1 MTSTPTEFPATIA
14 SARPQQLPPA
24 ILRKAVTFDQLEISR
39 FNVRTNRKAQMTIE
53 ALGRSILALGLVNAL
68 KVHPLKG
75 GKERYGVHAG
85 GRRCRAIGALI
96 KAGALPAD
104 WPIDVV
110 VRDQLTE
117 AQLLEE
123 SQAENMMRLD
133 LEMYEIAQGVVR
145 SHMAGDSLETI
156 AERLGQEPR
165 FTYRAYRLGMLAPPI
180 FDALKAGTISQAQAE
195 AYGATEQQ
203 TLQLAAFNALRLL
216 SPLEQ
221 TPDRI
226 RAWLKIGDA
235 EAARLLRFVGQQTY
249 LDAGGALELDLFDDP
264 ADAAP
269 ARALICH
276 PDLLRQLADAALAG
290 ARDEIRRRAARPDLR
305 FVPQPPQASFGG
317 PDHFLN
323 IPELAVV
330 LGEETEITMPDGDVV
345 GYIQIAASG
354 DPKISFWWESTKAK
368 YSTRKPVDTA
378 APAAKPRAIGAAVS
392 QVAGFDARRAA
403 DAAIKQEEGITQE
416 GVDVFRALR
425 RSILRAALVGNARDG
440 GTVGRDF
447 LVWSQLRQMIAP
459 NTPGN
464 AIGVAR
470 LAPASAGPDS
480 ARGLIQAMP
489 GNRLWMDA
497 MRDMHLCPAF
507 SSDDLVAAFQ
517 SYRDQAEDFKSLAAT
532 IAAGLAIERSLN
544 YGDYSVPLHD
554 ALADMVGLATDEGLR
569 DFWQPTVELLDLLGK
584 EQRLAIA
591 EPMVERVTFATWA
604 RLKGSEISRQ
614 VLQVVTGQHPATRAS
629 KAQAA
634 ANWVHP
640 LLRFRGN
647 ESAVAADADDMLE
660 AAE

>member
-1 MTSTPTEFPATIA
+1 MTSTPTPMATAA
-14 SARPQQLPPA
+14 SPPPQLPPA

-68 KVHPLKG
+68 KVHPIKS

-145 SHMAGDSLETI
+145 SHVAGDSLETI
-156 AERLGQEPR
+156 AERLGQDPR

-203 TLQLAAFNALRLL
+203 ALQLSAFNALRLL
-216 SPLEQ
+216 SPIEQ

-276 PDLLRQLADAALAG
+276 PDLLRNLADAALAG
-290 ARDEIRRRAARPDLR
+290 LRDEIRTRTGRPDLR
-305 FVPQPPQASFGG
+305 FVPKPPEASYGG
-317 PDHFLN
+317 PDHFLFLSAG
-323 IPELAVV
+323 PVV
-330 LGEETEITMPDGDVV
+330 PGESSSIVLPDGDVV
-345 GYIQIAASG
+345 GYIRIDTIG
-354 DPKISFWWESTKAK
+354 VPDVTFWWESAKAK
-368 YSTRKPVDTA
+368 SDARKPTTA
-378 APAAKPRAIGAAVS
+378 AAPSAKPRAIGAAVS
-392 QVAGFDARRAA
+392 QVAGYDARRAA
-403 DAAIKQEEGITQE
+403 DAAIKQEDGLTQE

-425 RSILRAALVGNARDG
+425 RSILRAALVDDARGG

-464 AIGVAR
+464 AIGVSR

-480 ARGLIQAMP
+480 ARALVQAMP
-489 GNRLWMDA
+489 GNRLWIHA
-497 MRDMHLCPAF
+497 MRDMHRCPAF
-507 SSDDLVAAFQ
+507 TSDDLVAAFQ
-517 SYRDQAEDFKSLAAT
+517 AYRDQDEEFKSLAAT

-554 ALADMVGLATDEGLR
+554 ALADMVGLGTDEGLR

-604 RLKGSEISRQ
+604 RMKSNEISRQ

-629 KAQAA
+629 MAHAA
-634 ANWVHP
+634 ATWVHP
-640 LLRFRGN
+640 LLRFRSN
-647 ESAVAADADDMLE
+647 ESAVAADADDMLQ